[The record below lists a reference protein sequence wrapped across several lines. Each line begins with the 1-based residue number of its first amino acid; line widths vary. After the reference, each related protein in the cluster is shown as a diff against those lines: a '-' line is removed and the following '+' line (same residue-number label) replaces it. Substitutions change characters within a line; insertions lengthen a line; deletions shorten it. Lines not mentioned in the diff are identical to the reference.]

1 LTVQSF
7 LDRAASLLGPEAVVR
22 DKQALAAL
30 AACTTGVHRTI
41 AGAVYP
47 TSTEQVQQLV
57 VLAKERNIALYAVST
72 GHNWGYGSSSPVVDG
87 CVLLSLAHM
96 RRLEVDAELGVAIV
110 EPGVT
115 QRQLADHFDA
125 NGLPFMV
132 PTTGAGPEASLV
144 GNALER
150 GYGITPI
157 TDHFAA
163 VMCVEAVLPDGSRYE
178 SPIAA
183 AGAPGI
189 ARVYKWGIGPYVD
202 GLFAQGSFGIV
213 TKLTIALARR
223 PEAAKAFLFGLRDD
237 ALLEAAVTSIREVLA
252 RLPGTVGGI
261 NLMNARRV
269 LAMSVPYPQDK
280 LGPEGL
286 IRDDALRDDARRL
299 RIHPWTGF
307 GMLYGTAGVVASATR
322 EVRRLLKPIASGMTV
337 VSPAAVQRLTRIA
350 SAVPTLR
357 ARFGPKL
364 RTLELALELVSGRPN
379 ETALPL
385 AYWKSGRR
393 PPPGTPLDPAR
404 DGCGLIWYA
413 PLLEMQPDRVRTF
426 VQHVST
432 TMLRHGFEPLI
443 TLSSLS
449 ERCFGS
455 SIPILFDPTKPRESE
470 AARACHLAIL
480 EAGLQSGFFPY
491 RIGIDA
497 MGWLA
502 AQRERNSGFLELA
515 STLKHSADPTGILSP
530 GRYV

>member
-1 LTVQSF
+1 VQSF
-7 LDRAASLLGPEAVVR
+7 LDRAASLLGPDAVVR
-22 DKQALAAL
+22 EEQALAAL
-30 AACTTGVHRTI
+30 TACTTGSHRVI

-47 TSTEQVQQLV
+47 TSTEQVQQIV
-57 VLAKERNIALYAVST
+57 ALAREQNVALYAVST

-87 CVLLSLAHM
+87 CILLSLARM
-96 RRLEVDAELGVAIV
+96 RRLEVDAELGLAVV

-115 QRQLADHFDA
+115 QRQLANHFDA
-125 NGLPFMV
+125 NALPFMV

-163 VMCVEAVLPDGSRYE
+163 VTSVEAVLPDGSRYE

-183 AGAPGI
+183 AGAPGV

-237 ALLEAAVTSIREVLA
+237 ALLESAVTSIRDVLA
-252 RLPGTVGGI
+252 RLPGTVGGV

-269 LAMSVPYPQDK
+269 LAMSVPYPLDK
-280 LGPEGL
+280 LGPDGL
-286 IRDDALRDDARRL
+286 IAEAALRDDARRL
-299 RIHPWTGF
+299 RIQPWTGF
-307 GMLYGTAGVVASATR
+307 GMLFGTAEVVAVAMR
-322 EVRRLLKPIASGMTV
+322 EVRRQLKPIATGMTF
-337 VSPAAVQRLTRIA
+337 VSVAGVQRLTRIA
-350 SAVPTLR
+350 SAVPSLR
-357 ARFGPKL
+357 ARFGPRLQLLKS
-364 RTLELALELVSGRPN
+364 ALELVGGRPN

-393 PPPGTPLDPAR
+393 PAPGTPLDPAR

-413 PLLEMQPDRVRTF
+413 PLLEMKPDRVRNY

-432 TMLRHGFEPLI
+432 TMLQHGFEPLI

-455 SIPILFDPTKPRESE
+455 SIPILFDPRKRAESE
-470 AARACHLAIL
+470 AARDCHLALL
-480 EAGLQSGFFPY
+480 EAGLRNGFFPY

-502 AQRERNSGFLELA
+502 AQRERNPGFQEFA
-515 STLKHSADPTGILSP
+515 STLKRSADPTGTLSP

>member
-1 LTVQSF
+1 MTVQSF
-7 LDRAASLLGPEAVVR
+7 LDRAASLLGPDAVVR
-22 DKQALAAL
+22 EEQALAAL
-30 AACTTGVHRTI
+30 TTCTTGAHRAI

-47 TSTEQVQQLV
+47 ASTEQVQQIV
-57 VLAKERNIALYAVST
+57 ALARERNVALYAVST
-72 GHNWGYGSSSPVVDG
+72 GHNWGYGSASPVVDG
-87 CVLLSLAHM
+87 CILLSLARM
-96 RRLEVDAELGVAIV
+96 RALEVDAELGIAIV

-163 VMCVEAVLPDGSRYE
+163 VMSLEAVLPDGTRYE

-183 AGAPGI
+183 AGAPGVS
-189 ARVYKWGIGPYVD
+189 RVYKWGIGPYVD
-202 GLFAQGSFGIV
+202 GLFAQGAFGIV
-213 TKLTIALARR
+213 TKMTIALARR

-237 ALLEAAVTSIREVLA
+237 RLLEAAVAAIREVLA
-252 RLPGTVGGI
+252 RLPGTVGGV
-261 NLMNARRV
+261 NLMNDRRV
-269 LAMSVPYPQDK
+269 LAMSVPYPHHK
-280 LGPEGL
+280 LGPDGL
-286 IRDDALRDDARRL
+286 IAESALRDDAQRL

-307 GMLYGTAGVVASATR
+307 GMLYGTAGVVAAAIR
-322 EVRRLLKPIASGMTV
+322 EVRKHLKPIASGMLF
-337 VSPAAVQRLTRIA
+337 VSPAAAQRLTRIA

-364 RTLELALELVSGRPN
+364 RTLESALELVGGRPN

-393 PPPGTPLDPAR
+393 PPPGMPLDPAR

-413 PLLEMQPDRVRTF
+413 PLLEMSPDRAREY

-432 TMLRHGFEPLI
+432 TMQRHRLEPLI

-455 SIPILFDPTKPRESE
+455 SIPILFDPANRTESE
-470 AARACHLAIL
+470 AACACHLALL
-480 EAGLQSGFFPY
+480 EGGLRNGFFPY

-502 AQRERNSGFLELA
+502 SQRERNAGFLEFGSALKRSVDPA
-515 STLKHSADPTGILSP
+515 SILSP